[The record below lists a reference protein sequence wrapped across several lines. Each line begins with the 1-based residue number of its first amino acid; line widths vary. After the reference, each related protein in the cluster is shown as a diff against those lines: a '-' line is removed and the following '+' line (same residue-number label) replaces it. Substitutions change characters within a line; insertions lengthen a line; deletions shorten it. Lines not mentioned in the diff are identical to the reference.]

1 MADTV
6 SEAAVAAVVA
16 ATPTVAAVV
25 AATPTVAAVVAATPT
40 VTPAKAKQYQL
51 ALTGIK
57 LQQAISSGKTI
68 KVVEV
73 N

>member
-16 ATPTVAAVV
+16 ATPTVTKV
-25 AATPTVAAVVAATPT
+25 A
-40 VTPAKAKQYQL
+40 VTPASAKAKQYQL

-57 LQQAISSGKTI
+57 LQQAISSGQPI

-73 N
+73 Y

>member
-25 AATPTVAAVVAATPT
+25 AATPTVAKVA
-40 VTPAKAKQYQL
+40 VTPAGAPAKVKQYQL

-57 LQQAISSGKTI
+57 LQQAISSGKPI

-73 N
+73 